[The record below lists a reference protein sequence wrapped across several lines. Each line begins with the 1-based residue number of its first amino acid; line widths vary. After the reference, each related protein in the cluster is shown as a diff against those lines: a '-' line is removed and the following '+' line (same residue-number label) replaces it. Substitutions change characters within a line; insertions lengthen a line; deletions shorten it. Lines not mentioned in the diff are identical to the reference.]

1 MGQKYSPLKI
11 FHYPHKLASLPRN
24 SPDITAPLHIRIKP
38 TNMCSHDCWYCAY
51 RVSSLQLGQDMNIRD
66 RIPPDKM
73 REIIQ
78 DIIDMGVK
86 AVTFSGG
93 GEPFL
98 YKPLLETVKTLAD
111 SPVKFATLT
120 NGQLLN
126 GEIAE
131 VFAFHG
137 SWVRISIDG
146 WDDASY
152 ARYRG
157 IKEGIF
163 TQVLNNMEHFKKL
176 GGDCFLGISLIVD
189 EKNADHI
196 VPLMS
201 ELKSRGVDS
210 VKVAPCIVSND
221 GAAVNQY
228 HAPFFQRVREHIE
241 EMKVTLADEQFEIFD
256 AYHEITHKFQKD
268 YDWCP
273 YVQVL
278 PIIGADLNIYSCQDK
293 AYTKDGTLGS
303 IQTMRFKDFWFS
315 DKNTFFQVN
324 PMEHCQHHCVANLKN
339 QEILSYLNLEHKEFV

>member
-11 FHYPHKLASLPRN
+11 FHYPHKLASL
-24 SPDITAPLHIRIKP
+24 SHDTSEITAPLHIRIKP

-51 RVSSLQLGQDMNIRD
+51 RVSNLQLGQDMNVRD
-66 RIPPDKM
+66 RIPAEKM

-98 YKPLLETVKTLAD
+98 YKPLLETVKTLAH

-120 NGQLLN
+120 NGQLLK

-137 SWVRISIDG
+137 AWVRISIDG
-146 WDDASY
+146 WDDKSY
-152 ARYRG
+152 AEYRG

-163 TQVLNNMEHFKKL
+163 TQVLDNIEQFKKL

-189 EKNADHI
+189 EKNANHLAE
-196 VPLMS
+196 LMS
-201 ELKSRGVDS
+201 ALKSRGVDS

-221 GAAVNQY
+221 GNAVNRY
-228 HAPFFQRVREHIE
+228 HAPFFQTVRAQID
-241 EMKVTLADEQFEIFD
+241 EMKVTLADAQFEIFD
-256 AYHEITHKFQKD
+256 AYHEMADKFDKD
-268 YDWCP
+268 YEWCP
-273 YVQVL
+273 YLQIL
-278 PIIGADLNIYSCQDK
+278 PIIGADLKIYSCQDK
-293 AYTKDGTLGS
+293 AYTTAGMLGS
-303 IQTMRFKDFWFS
+303 IREVGFKDFWF
-315 DKNTFFQVN
+315 DRKEKFFQVN
-324 PMEHCQHHCVANLKN
+324 PLKHCQHHCVANVKN
-339 QEILSYLNLEHKEFV
+339 QAILSYLDLEHKEFV